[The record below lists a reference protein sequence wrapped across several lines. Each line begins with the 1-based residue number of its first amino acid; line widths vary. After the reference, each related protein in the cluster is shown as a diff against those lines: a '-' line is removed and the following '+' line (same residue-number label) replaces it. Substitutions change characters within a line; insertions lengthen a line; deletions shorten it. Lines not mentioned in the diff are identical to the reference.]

1 MTIDT
6 LRQSFPDSAKDT
18 KINLSKVLSED
29 GAPDLMPS
37 QQFATA
43 LASAYAVRSE
53 ALVQAVLADGADI
66 LSEQDIE
73 AAKSAASIMAMNN
86 IYYRFVHLASDK
98 EYGQMPANL
107 RMQVI
112 ANPSVEKVEFELY
125 SLAVSAI
132 NGCGMCIDAHVAEVT
147 KAGFSK
153 TAVQSAIRIASVINA
168 AAQSLFIAEQQNG
181 AVSQAA

>member
-6 LRQSFPDSAKDT
+6 LRQTFPSAAKDT

-29 GAPDLMPS
+29 GAPGLTAT

-43 LASAYAVRSE
+43 LASAYAVQNE
-53 ALVQAVLADGADI
+53 DLVEAVLADAGDS
-66 LSEQDIE
+66 LSEQDVE

-86 IYYRFVHLASDK
+86 IYYRFVHLVSDK
-98 EYGQMPANL
+98 DYGRMPANL

-112 ANPSVEKVEFELY
+112 ASPGVEKVDFELY

-132 NGCGMCIDAHVAEVT
+132 NGCGMCMDAHVAEVV
-147 KAGFSK
+147 KGGLSK
-153 TAVQSAIRIASVINA
+153 DAVQSAIRIASVVHA
-168 AAQSLFIAEQQNG
+168 AAQALFIAAQ
-181 AVSQAA
+181 